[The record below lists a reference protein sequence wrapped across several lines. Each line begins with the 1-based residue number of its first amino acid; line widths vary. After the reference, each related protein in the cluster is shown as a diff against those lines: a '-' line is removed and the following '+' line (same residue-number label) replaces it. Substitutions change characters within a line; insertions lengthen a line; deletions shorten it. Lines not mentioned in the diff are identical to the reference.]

1 MCAAI
6 SSFQPH
12 MMFPAIRRAAS
23 LGSWRNTAPEAPVA
37 FAEIR
42 DRAQSH
48 TRRHLAARGAAEVL
62 LAPVPV
68 GHRSDRSLSVMST
81 LALSWQGVPESSWE
95 APLTDTAKPLNCI
108 TSQPRCQRLSRRCRR
123 TRVSA
128 PPRTAAL
135 CAYPPR
141 TPQGERC
148 GFRSARKSPQRTLS
162 ASRGLRRCA
171 P

>member
-23 LGSWRNTAPEAPVA
+23 LGSWRNTAPRLPLRSQKSVTERRATRAAISLPEALRKCFSLPCPS
-37 FAEIR
+37 
-42 DRAQSH
+42 D
-48 TRRHLAARGAAEVL
+48 TAATA
-62 LAPVPV
+62 
-68 GHRSDRSLSVMST
+68 SLSVMST

-148 GFRSARKSPQRTLS
+148 GFRSARKSLQRTLS
-162 ASRGLRRCA
+162 ASRGLPRCA